1 MGEKMFSGKVAL
13 ITGASQG
20 IGREIALTFA
30 DQGADLA
37 LVDVKFPTLTEVA
50 KEVEKKGV
58 KALPLEVD
66 VSDYEKVKAA
76 VEKVLSEFG
85 KVDILVNNAGI
96 TRDNLILRM
105 KPDEWQKVI
114 DVNLS
119 GAFNFTQVVIKA
131 MVKKRYGRIINIAS
145 VVGLMGNVGQANY
158 SASKAGLI
166 GFTKS
171 VAREVASR
179 GITVNAIAPGFIDT
193 PMTQALSPEAREKLI
208 SQIPTPRLGTPKD
221 IANGVK
227 FLASEE
233 ASYITGHVLNISGG
247 LYM

>member
-37 LVDVKFPTLTEVA
+37 LVDVKFPALTEVA

>member
-1 MGEKMFSGKVAL
+1 MFPGKVAL

>member
-1 MGEKMFSGKVAL
+1 MEEDIFSGKLAL

-30 DQGADLA
+30 DSGADLA
-37 LVDVKFPTLTEVA
+37 LADVKFPELSELA
-50 KEVEKKGV
+50 EKVKDKGR
-58 KALPLEVD
+58 KAFPIQVD
-66 VSDYEKVKAA
+66 VSDYGKVKEA
-76 VEKVLSEFG
+76 VEKILAEFG
-85 KVDILVNNAGI
+85 RIDILVNNAGI

-105 KPDEWQKVI
+105 KPEEWQKVI

-119 GAFNFTQVVIKA
+119 GAFNFTQAVVKT

-193 PMTQALSPEAREKLI
+193 PMTQVLSAEAKERLV
-208 SQIPTPRLGTPKD
+208 SQIPMPRLGSPRD

-227 FLASEE
+227 FLASDE
-233 ASYITGHVLNISGG
+233 ASYITGNVLNISGG